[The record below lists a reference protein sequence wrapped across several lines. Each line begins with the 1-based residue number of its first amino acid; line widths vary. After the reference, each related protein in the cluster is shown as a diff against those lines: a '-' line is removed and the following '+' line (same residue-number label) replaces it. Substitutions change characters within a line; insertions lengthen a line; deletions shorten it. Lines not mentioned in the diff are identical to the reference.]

1 MAEAG
6 FPDRREADP
15 LTEPENPTGPEGEQ
29 LAWGIRQKGAIPT
42 DEEWKREASRILKAL
57 TADAARNRKEL
68 CRLLIARGLSEE
80 EASYRAVQEKLR
92 NGTFSFYFF
101 LKVLVALKLDPA
113 DIKVKLT
120 LPSPSEVRRIR
131 EERKARDSQS
141 KGG

>member
-1 MAEAG
+1 MTE
-6 FPDRREADP
+6 PKNQ
-15 LTEPENPTGPEGEQ
+15 TEPEDVRMEWER
-29 LAWGIRQKGAIPT
+29 RQKGPIPT

-57 TADAARNRKEL
+57 TADVGNRKEL
-68 CRLLIARGLSEE
+68 CQLLIARGLSEE
-80 EASYRAVQEKLR
+80 DASYRAVQEKLR

-131 EERKARDSQS
+131 AEEKANDSHRKTR
-141 KGG
+141 